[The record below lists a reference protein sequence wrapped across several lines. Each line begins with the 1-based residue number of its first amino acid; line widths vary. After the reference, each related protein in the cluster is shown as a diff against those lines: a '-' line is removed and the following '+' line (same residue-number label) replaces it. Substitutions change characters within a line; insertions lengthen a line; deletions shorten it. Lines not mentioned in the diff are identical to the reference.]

1 MDGKERG
8 TAMSDH
14 EILLELLAAKRKVE
28 RQRKIEI
35 IITVVVVAILV
46 IALIVAW
53 VKISSMINEVR
64 DALGKVTDVTQKVQG
79 VFNGLQEAGI
89 DDMGQSIKSLNDA
102 TEHLNDLYNRIGE
115 SGLQKLE
122 EGLDAL
128 KKLSERL
135 SGLNGLNALF
145 G

>member
-1 MDGKERG
+1 M
-8 TAMSDH
+8 
-14 EILLELLAAKRKVE
+14 
-28 RQRKIEI
+28 
-35 IITVVVVAILV
+35 VVAILV